1 MMVWTATN
9 LPPGLISSSSG
20 LALCASLGVELDV
33 PLLVDV
39 GAVLG
44 VPVLPAVVGIV
55 VSTWVVCVGPSTVQ
69 VYVNA
74 CRSSH
79 NSQILS
85 ADRTC
90 VDQFHTLPIW
100 CKTLHCWL
108 STDVGSTDCPHL
120 HSVELA

>member
-1 MMVWTATN
+1 M
-9 LPPGLISSSSG
+9 
-20 LALCASLGVELDV
+20 
-33 PLLVDV
+33 PLLVGV

-44 VPVLPAVVGIV
+44 VPVLPAVVGAV

-69 VYVNA
+69 VYVHA
-74 CRSSH
+74 YQSSH

-85 ADRTC
+85 ADHTC
-90 VDQFHTLPIW
+90 VDQF
-100 CKTLHCWL
+100 HCWL